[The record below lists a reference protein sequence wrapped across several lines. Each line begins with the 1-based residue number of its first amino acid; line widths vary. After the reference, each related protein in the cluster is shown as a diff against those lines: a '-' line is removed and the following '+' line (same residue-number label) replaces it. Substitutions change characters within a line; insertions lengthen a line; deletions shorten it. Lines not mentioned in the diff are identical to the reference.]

1 MTMHGGLPLVT
12 RFLKNLGFLAALLLA
27 ALQVTLSPQS
37 ASAWEPNRP
46 IQFIVPAGT
55 GGGADQMARVIQG
68 IVSKHGLAKQPIVV
82 VNKGGG
88 AGAEG
93 FLEIQGARANPHMIV
108 ISLSNLFTTP
118 LATGVPFNWKNLTP
132 VKMLAL
138 DEFVLW
144 VHAES
149 GINTVAEFIEKSKA
163 GRLKMGGTGSR
174 QEDQIVT
181 VAIEKATGAQMT
193 YIPFRGGGE
202 VATQLVGRHV
212 DATVNNPIEAVGH
225 WRSGALKPLCV
236 FDKERLKPVEKIT
249 ATQSWADIPTCK
261 EQGLDVEYLML
272 RGILMPPGVSPQQV
286 QFYVDL
292 LKRVAET
299 PEWRDLVV
307 QGAFN
312 TTTMAGKDYADW
324 LEREEE
330 RHRALMKDAGF
341 LHTQ

>member
-1 MTMHGGLPLVT
+1 MTRLF
-12 RFLKNLGFLAALLLA
+12 RSFGFLVALLLA
-27 ALQVTLSPQS
+27 LSPQL

-68 IVSKHGLAKQPIVV
+68 IVSKHGLTKQPMVV
-82 VNKGGG
+82 VNKAGG

-93 FLEIQGARANPHMIV
+93 FLDIQGARANPHMIV

-149 GINTVAEFIEKSKA
+149 GINSVAEFVEKSKA

-181 VAIEKATGAQMT
+181 VAIEKATGAQFT

-202 VATQLVGRHV
+202 VATQLVGKHV

-236 FDKERLKPVEKIT
+236 FDKERLKPSEKIT

-272 RGILMPPGVSPQQV
+272 RGILMPPGVSPEQV

-292 LKRVAET
+292 LKRVTET
-299 PEWRDLVV
+299 PEWRDLVA

-312 TTTMAGKDYADW
+312 TTTMVGKDYADW
-324 LEREEE
+324 LSREEE
-330 RHRALMKDAGF
+330 RHKALMKDAGF
-341 LHTQ
+341 LHTP